1 MAGHEAAVTP
11 ARPRVAV
18 RCSATSAGL
27 NRVHEAMARFW
38 PRLRPQ
44 PPEEWKL
51 LFELA
56 VAEIAANIIEHS
68 RPDVM
73 GLRLTV
79 TTCGVT
85 AEFTDRGAWCEG
97 GPRPAARV
105 DDDAERGRGLSL
117 ARTAVDE
124 LHYERTGSLNCW
136 RLVKCL

>member
-1 MAGHEAAVTP
+1 M
-11 ARPRVAV
+11 
-18 RCSATSAGL
+18 
-27 NRVHEAMARFW
+27 
-38 PRLRPQ
+38 
-44 PPEEWKL
+44 

-79 TTCGVT
+79 TAGGVS
-85 AEFTDRGAWCEG
+85 AEFTDRGRWCECC
-97 GPRPAARV
+97 PRPAGLV
-105 DDDAERGRGLSL
+105 DDEAERGRGLAL

-124 LHYERTGSLNCW
+124 VHYERTGSLNCW